1 MNPIG
6 QLIANLDYGVI
17 ALKTRIGMVLA
28 DADADTITDFLTKG
42 SNEATDDKGA
52 LADLKTK
59 VEGYGNGAIS
69 VATSIGIIIAV
80 IGVIIFG
87 WRVLISASSPQERA
101 ENKKAAMPVLAGCCI
116 LGAAIPVVT
125 FIVQVGQ
132 GLFK

>member
-17 ALKTRIGMVLA
+17 ALKTRIGMVFVA
-28 DADADTITDFLTKG
+28 TEITEFLTKG
-42 SNEATDDKGA
+42 SNEATDKDGA

-69 VATSIGIIIAV
+69 IASKIGIVIAV

-87 WRVLISASSPQERA
+87 WRVLISASNPQERA
-101 ENKKAAMPVLAGCCI
+101 ENKKAAMPVLIGCCI
-116 LGAAIPVVT
+116 VGAAIPLVT
-125 FIVQVGQ
+125 FIFQLGQ

>member
-6 QLIANLDYGVI
+6 QLIAKLDYGVI

-28 DADADTITDFLTKG
+28 DKITDFLT
-42 SNEATDDKGA
+42 SETNEATKDDGA
-52 LADLKTK
+52 LKDLKTK

-69 VATSIGIIIAV
+69 IATSIGIIIAV

-101 ENKKAAMPVLAGCCI
+101 ENKKAALPVLIGCCI

>member
-6 QLIANLDYGVI
+6 QLIAKLDYGVI
-17 ALKTRIGMVLA
+17 ALKTGMGMILA
-28 DADADTITDFLTKG
+28 DSKITDFLTSG
-42 SNEATDDKGA
+42 SNEATKDDGA
-52 LADLKTK
+52 LKDLKTK

>member
-6 QLIANLDYGVI
+6 QLIAKLDYGVI
-17 ALKTRIGMVLA
+17 ALKTGMGMILA
-28 DADADTITDFLTKG
+28 DSKDSKITDFLT
-42 SNEATDDKGA
+42 SDANEATKEGGA
-52 LADLKTK
+52 LKDLKTK

-69 VATSIGIIIAV
+69 VATSIGIVIAV